1 VIEEQTGVV
10 IGFWNWEPAVS
21 LGTLL
26 GTTSGR
32 LATISVPLELVLI
45 PALLVLAVVVGFWPA
60 VSAYRTDVA
69 KSLGK

>member
-1 VIEEQTGVV
+1 MT
-10 IGFWNWEPAVS
+10 IGFWNWDPAVN

-26 GTTSGR
+26 GTTSGP
-32 LATISVPLELVLI
+32 LATLSLPLELVLI
-45 PALLVLAVVVGFWPA
+45 PVLLVLAVLVGFWPA